1 MYVKIISPGLKRTIS
16 VSVLRSTLE
25 ISVASVLKIMERLVQ
40 IVLEFIYC
48 IDGICVPCTNNPS
61 YWRKVLMR
69 LVIGLATT
77 FFTLYTFFKNNKEE
91 VEDKDIL
98 LKILTNFS
106 QTIAIILL
114 IDLDLPW
121 PVPTFCHLN

>member
-1 MYVKIISPGLKRTIS
+1 
-16 VSVLRSTLE
+16 
-25 ISVASVLKIMERLVQ
+25 
-40 IVLEFIYC
+40 
-48 IDGICVPCTNNPS
+48 
-61 YWRKVLMR
+61 MR